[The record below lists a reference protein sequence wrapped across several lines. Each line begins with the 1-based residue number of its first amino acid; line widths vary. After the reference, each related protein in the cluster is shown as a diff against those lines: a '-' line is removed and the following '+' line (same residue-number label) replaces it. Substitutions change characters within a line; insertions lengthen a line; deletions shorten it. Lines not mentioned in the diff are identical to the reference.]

1 MTIPCPLLKI
11 AFICS
16 LFSLSIFLSAY
27 LDTGQAKGV
36 AHEPTRLEHGRLEHG
51 RLEHGQNHE
60 DRKNSKQKMDVEE
73 EARDDMEGDEGE
85 SQITPSLDDSDEGDR
100 NETAEDNTVRCPCG
114 IYEVRVLYSSPSFG
128 TQINPVED
136 HLFRETTLCMED

>member
-11 AFICS
+11 AF
-16 LFSLSIFLSAY
+16 FSLSFLYYFAY

-36 AHEPTRLEHGRLEHG
+36 AHEPTRLEHG

-85 SQITPSLDDSDEGDR
+85 SQITPSLDDSDEDKNG
-100 NETAEDNTVRCPCG
+100 TAEDNTVWCPCG
-114 IYEVRVLYSSPSFG
+114 IYEVRVLYSPSLGHQSRGRHLLERPHFAW
-128 TQINPVED
+128 TVTSSERPPLLED
-136 HLFRETTLCMED
+136 